1 MITLDFF
8 KRLDKRFKV
17 LLASISLHTWSSS
30 LPSQYS
36 QLYAVAL
43 GANPVELGSLDSIG
57 GVVSSIFSA
66 PAGWLID
73 KYGVKNMLVL
83 GLILSAL
90 VAAIYGFALNWWML
104 IPAIILV
111 RISMLLIMPL
121 TDIIII
127 GTTEAKN
134 RALAMGLSRTIWAIP
149 SVFAPFTAAIIV
161 SSFGGINVEGIRP
174 LYFIQLITFLLTVLF
189 TMVMLKPLLLQR
201 KEHQRSSKKLNIFS
215 YYSEFLKGERWLKHW
230 LILMAVL
237 RLGAI
242 SAPFVPLWI
251 VDVKSAD
258 PYLLGVLGTVSVAV
272 SLLLQIPIGRLADT
286 IGRKKVFLIL
296 RPFSY
301 IGTLLLVWAPN
312 PMVLI
317 VAGALGAMGLMVF
330 GGGIGGISFIP
341 FITMYWESFPAEK
354 RGRLQGISGLLDFV
368 GSFATILGGFLWQAG
383 YMELVLLLPMLIDV
397 IVLVPTFLIIP
408 ESLGRSS

>member
-1 MITLDFF
+1 MILEYF
-8 KRLDKRFKV
+8 KRLDRRFKV
-17 LLASISLHTWSSS
+17 LLASIGLHAWSSS
-30 LPSQYS
+30 LPSQYN

-43 GANPVELGSLDSIG
+43 GADPVELGSLDSVG
-57 GVVSSIFSA
+57 GVVSSVFSA

-73 KYGVKNMLVL
+73 KHGVKSMLIL
-83 GLILSAL
+83 GLILSTL
-90 VAAIYGFALNWWML
+90 VAAIYGFASNWWML
-104 IPAIILV
+104 IPAIILM

-121 TDIIII
+121 TDIMII
-127 GTTEAKN
+127 GVTAPKS

-149 SVFAPFTAAIIV
+149 SLFAPFTAALVV
-161 SSFGGINVEGIRP
+161 SNLGGINTQGIRP
-174 LYFIQLITFLLTVLF
+174 LYFIQIAVFLLTTVF
-189 TMVMLKPLLLQR
+189 TIMMLEPLPSRRTEAQHTSR
-201 KEHQRSSKKLNIFS
+201 KFNPID
-215 YYSEFLKGERWLKHW
+215 YYGEFLKGEKWLKHW
-230 LILMAVL
+230 LITMAVL
-237 RLGAI
+237 RLGGI

-251 VDVKSAD
+251 VEVKGAD
-258 PYLLGVLGTVSVAV
+258 PYLLGVLGTVSVV
-272 SLLLQIPIGRLADT
+272 TSLLLQIPMGKLADT

-312 PMVLI
+312 PTALI

-368 GSFATILGGFLWQAG
+368 GSFASIIGGFLWQAG

-397 IVLVPTFLIIP
+397 VILVPTFLIIP
-408 ESLGRSS
+408 ESLGKDA